1 MTGIWKRIYKENVVD
16 ILKELVDIQ
25 YQKDIWLNQNNP
37 NNWIGSFTEAANML
51 FDDCV
56 IGDYLKDGE
65 IILDARVTQA
75 LWELS
80 AAVDAVNEYRDEEEI
95 INDPLME
102 VVREK
107 AARAL
112 FLINVS
118 TYEGS
123 TVDIATAGQSYPGE
137 VVR

>member
-1 MTGIWKRIYKENVVD
+1 MTEIWKRIYKDNVVG
-16 ILKELVDIQ
+16 ILRELADEH
-25 YQKDIWLNQNNP
+25 YQKQAWLNAGLKP
-37 NNWIGSFTEAANML
+37 VMTISFTEAACML

-65 IILDARVTQA
+65 IILDTRVTHA
-75 LWELS
+75 LRELHE
-80 AAVDAVNEYRDEEEI
+80 ATEAVDENRPEEEI
-95 INDPLME
+95 INDPLMD

-118 TYEGS
+118 TGEGS
-123 TVDIATAGQSYPGE
+123 TVDIAVPGQSYPGE
-137 VVR
+137 VVG

>member
-1 MTGIWKRIYKENVVD
+1 MTEIWKRVYKDNIVG
-16 ILKELVDIQ
+16 ILKGLSDKK
-25 YQKDIWLNQNNP
+25 YQNDVWLNRNNP
-37 NNWIGSFTEAANML
+37 NNLVDSFTEAACML

-56 IGDYLKDGE
+56 VKHYLEQGE
-65 IILDARVTQA
+65 ILFDVKVTQA
-75 LWELS
+75 LRELD
-80 AAVDAVNEYRDEEEI
+80 AAIDPVNEYRPQEEI
-95 INDPLME
+95 ISDPLMD

-112 FLINVS
+112 YLIQVS

-123 TVDIATAGQSYPGE
+123 TVDIAIPGQSYPGE

>member
-1 MTGIWKRIYKENVVD
+1 MTDTWKRIYKENVVD
-16 ILKELVDIQ
+16 ILKELADIQ
-25 YQKDIWLNQNNP
+25 YQKNIWLNQSNP

-56 IGDYLKDGE
+56 ISDYLSEGE

-80 AAVDAVNEYRDEEEI
+80 AAVDCVDEYRDEAAI
-95 INDPLME
+95 INDPLMDI
-102 VVREK
+102 VREK

-123 TVDIATAGQSYPGE
+123 TVDIAIPGQSYSGE
-137 VVR
+137 VVS